1 MRSRTTSTIFFH
13 QIAADLCPLADSTM
27 GLLVSDFFTDH
38 IAVERKV
45 GHINVHKPSGP
56 DRLLNLILRDFCSQ
70 LSWLV
75 CAIFNAL
82 IRAAILPE

>member
-1 MRSRTTSTIFFH
+1 
-13 QIAADLCPLADSTM
+13 M

-82 IRAAILPE
+82 IRAAILPARMKEANLVPKAVRHI